1 MTSPSRSP
9 LPFSRQQSNKSESE
23 ENAIH
28 LRFTIYDLNASAPV
42 ARECEKRPT
51 AGRPISQPAGLP
63 RWVKTADG
71 VRQFG
76 QKRSF
81 CPTGVRSREATPKQ
95 SS

>member
-1 MTSPSRSP
+1 MRG
-9 LPFSRQQSNKSESE
+9 K
-23 ENAIH
+23 A
-28 LRFTIYDLNASAPV
+28 AG
-42 ARECEKRPT
+42 KRP
-51 AGRPISQPAGLP
+51 AAARPFGQPAGLP
-63 RWVKTADG
+63 RRVKTADG